1 MKRIKKLMVLILT
14 AAMVLGL
21 APVTVRAAGINT
33 IWNFEN
39 ETAGATLS
47 VATIAQNDDR
57 GTMTATVSA
66 NGGYLGG
73 KAIKYSIIS
82 PSSTA
87 SSYQTCTMQLKGG
100 SIDGYQLNTGDI
112 LWFYLKSD
120 TDVNYSM
127 RVQFRNTTSTLDFT
141 TQTIY
146 TLNTDNT
153 VSEIKRVSKAVVS
166 DSGLAFE
173 ANTSIVVGKDFKG
186 WVGIPITSDDTT
198 LTASSLKR
206 IDFFF
211 RTSKSYTAAIGAG
224 SNIYIDNLVVST
236 DGLVPALTWVNKPTK
251 TSYTVGNN
259 LNVTGGSFVAN
270 YVDSSSEEV
279 NLTSAMVTGFD
290 NLNAG
295 TQALT
300 VTYKGATVTYDIKM
314 AAIGSTRQSFWN
326 VDTMTNSSTFPDK
339 DTTTNRGSM
348 NFSVADNIGVDGTK
362 AFVMTMESA
371 ATTGSSGIVN
381 GTKNAENWL
390 TSGVTG
396 VTGFTPL
403 SEVKSGDIF
412 WFWVSNKMGQPE
424 YVVSEFAYIDSNNT
438 ISKASTGDGPTRTNV
453 LYTISNGK
461 IVTLAPGSK
470 VGKIENHIYV
480 DGVENAGA
488 ILVDNGGSGWIGIPL
503 YDIKALRGNRIV
515 GTRLYLRSL
524 SGDDNGDVN
533 KKFYFD
539 EFYVCSLGY
548 YPGSSAQTLSSVSV
562 RTLPDKTAYYTGEPL
577 NTYGGKLNVNYGN
590 GYPDVVDITTDMT
603 SGYDPVPATY
613 GTKPITVSYGGM
625 TDTFKITITEDTAAY
640 RHQLLNIDSLSVS
653 STLPLTDNVDNRG
666 SSAVSLVDGGLRGSR
681 AMAMTVTGTSTDRSG
696 IINGIAGNWNS
707 VTGFSA
713 SREIRQGDIFWIWAK
728 NGFSNNQYLVFE
740 FYYTI
745 NGTSVR
751 AGTKASTE
759 RTTPIYTITD
769 DGGTPVITTIAPGSN
784 VNGITN
790 MQSARGV
797 IHFISGVSGWV
808 GIPLDNIATEDGVGL
823 WGASIYG
830 VRIYAR
836 NANETN
842 GIVGESIII
851 DEPWVT
857 SAGLMPNLS
866 DDTLLNIVP
875 ENSMRLEL
883 RETVTAL
890 FYVTPDVEVGEDEKV
905 VFHVEMGGLTRDV
918 EGTLITEGAF
928 TGKYSLYVDNIVSTR
943 YTDNIT
949 GTIAVA
955 KTDGSSEYVFKTLTD
970 EDGISV
976 AGYCDRLIATYPDDT
991 TLQHLMANLLLFGD
1005 EAQLYTSHNIGSL
1018 PTTGRSWVE
1027 SYKKSFDIP
1036 GSDMAVVTPPVNAS
1050 VASIRSA
1057 ALRVSGKVAI
1067 RFVVQAV
1074 NTSDAVVRV
1083 TSGTYS
1089 KEFSLSDDESVT
1101 ARGDNKYEV
1110 VIETILPQH
1119 YGKVYTAEMVV
1130 NGDTVHAVTYSVNSY
1145 IYSKHADSDVGG
1157 FVTALNNYGCAAVA
1171 YVANH

>member
-1 MKRIKKLMVLILT
+1 MALILT

-21 APVTVRAAGINT
+21 APVTARADGTVTT
-33 IWNFEN
+33 ILDFEN
-39 ETAGATLS
+39 ETVGATPSGVS
-47 VATIAQNDDR
+47 VATAENR

-66 NGGYLGG
+66 NGGYAGG
-73 KAIKYSIIS
+73 KAIKYSVS
-82 PSSTA
+82 AAAENTA
-87 SSYQTCTMQLKGG
+87 FQTRTMQLSGG
-100 SIDGYQLNTGDI
+100 GINGCQLNTGDI

-120 TDVNYSM
+120 TDVNYRM
-127 RVQFRNTTSTLDFT
+127 IVQFRIPNGNSLQTKDYT

-146 TLNTDNT
+146 TLNADNT
-153 VSEIKRVSKAVVS
+153 VSAIDRVDKATVS
-166 DSGLAFE
+166 DSGLALE
-173 ANTSIVVGKDFKG
+173 THNEVSGIVVGKAFEG
-186 WVGIPITSDDTT
+186 WVGIPILSTDTQ
-198 LTASSLKR
+198 LISNPLR
-206 IDFFF
+206 QIWFFF
-211 RTSKSYTAAIGAG
+211 RKAGNYTEAIGAG

-251 TSYTVGNN
+251 TSYTVNNN
-259 LNVTGGSFVAN
+259 LNVTGGSFIAN
-270 YVDSSSEEV
+270 YVDSDPEVV
-279 NLTSAMVTGFD
+279 NLTSDMVTGFD

-300 VTYKGATVTYDIKM
+300 VTYNGATVTYDIQM
-314 AAIGSTRQSFWN
+314 AARGDTRQSFWN
-326 VDTMTNSSTFPDK
+326 VDTMTNSSVFPDK
-339 DTTTNRGSM
+339 DTTANRGSM

-362 AFVMTMESA
+362 AFVMTMKSA
-371 ATTGSSGIVN
+371 AMTGSSGIIN
-381 GTKNAENWL
+381 GTKDSENWV
-390 TSGVTG
+390 TSG

-403 SEVKSGDIF
+403 TEVKSGDIF

-424 YVVSEFAYIDSNNT
+424 YVVSEFAYKDTDDSIKKGNT
-438 ISKASTGDGPTRTNV
+438 STSPSRTNK
-453 LYTISNGK
+453 LYTVSDGK
-461 IVTLAPGSK
+461 IVNLNPGTK
-470 VGKIENHIYV
+470 VGDITNYNASNR
-480 DGVENAGA
+480 GV
-488 ILVDNGGSGWIGIPL
+488 ILVDDGGSGWIGIPL
-503 YDIKALRGNRIV
+503 YDISALQGKEIV

-524 SGDDNGDVN
+524 SGDDNGDVSN
-533 KKFYFD
+533 KFYFD

-548 YPGSSAQTLSSVSV
+548 YPGSRAQTISSVSV

-577 NTYGGKLNVNYGN
+577 NTYGGKLNLNYSN

-603 SGYDPVPATY
+603 SGYSPVPATY

-640 RHQLLNIDSLSVS
+640 QHQLLNIDSLSVS
-653 STLPLTDNVDNRG
+653 STLPSTDNLVDRG
-666 SSAVSLVDGGLRGSR
+666 GSAISLVDGGLRGSR

-769 DGGTPVITTIAPGSN
+769 DGGTPVITTISPGSN

-790 MQSARGV
+790 MQSARGA
-797 IHFISGVSGWV
+797 IHFRSGVSGWV

-866 DDTLLNIVP
+866 DDTLLNVVP
-875 ENSMRLEL
+875 ANSMRLEL

-905 VFHVEMGGLTRDV
+905 VFHVEMGGLTRDI

-955 KTDGSSEYVFKTLTD
+955 KTDGSSEHVFKTVTA
-970 EDGISV
+970 ENNISV
-976 AGYCDRLIATYPDDT
+976 AGYCDQLIATYPDDT
-991 TLQHLMANLLLFGD
+991 TLRNLLANLLLFGT
-1005 EAQLYTSHNIGSL
+1005 EAQSFTTYNTSSL
-1018 PTTGRSWVE
+1018 PTTGRSWIDDCKVNFAAP
-1027 SYKKSFDIP
+1027 S
-1036 GSDMAVVTPPVNAS
+1036 SDMLVGEPLSTENRIKGAGLRLDGKIAIKFIVEAADAEDS
-1050 VASIRSA
+1050 VLS
-1057 ALRVSGKVAI
+1057 
-1067 RFVVQAV
+1067 
-1074 NTSDAVVRV
+1074 V
-1083 TSGTYS
+1083 TSSSTYS
-1089 KEFSLSDDESVT
+1089 EDFNLSEDDGVT
-1101 ARGDNKYEV
+1101 VVNGNYEV
-1110 VIETILPQH
+1110 IIEKILPQD
-1119 YGKVYTAEMVV
+1119 YGKVYTATLLV
-1130 NGDTVHAVTYSVNSY
+1130 NESSVHTVNYSVNSY
-1145 IYSKHADSDVGG
+1145 INRKNTDTTVVNGTTVGA
-1157 FVTALNNYGCAAVA
+1157 FVTALNNYGRAAVA